1 MSQVFIEDYIQK
13 ITLLEKQ
20 AGRKAGYQVLEPFSV
35 NSRDIIAIQT
45 AGKKIAEF
53 IGLHDFAF
61 IIATVKQ
68 KEKVGGHVELRYGEK
83 EVFVEISDDT
93 LKFEDAVLAILVH
106 EIVHKYLHIN
116 GISCGTGPIHEYENE
131 VLTDITTV
139 FLGLGKLMLNG
150 CECQNVRQEY
160 APEGTRTVTE
170 TLKSG
175 YLNRSQLAFVYR
187 LVCAMRRIPSSE
199 YERRLSLDSI
209 QSLQEC
215 ERCYGDYFD
224 KRFYEPDVRKVSVEY
239 LRSAISDTQLIL
251 SNIDKNLL
259 YLQGACVKS
268 VETFLERIHKKL
280 RELLVESQKMAD
292 DNEYDPCLKFLNAI
306 QLEQTIAKLV
316 SEITDYSSEAK
327 RYQNS
332 VTKLANSVQTFGN
345 LFPKPS
351 SDMFTIVACRN
362 DGTKLRLPE
371 DKAHLIAKCPKCQYQ
386 FVADTSIP
394 VFKELH
400 SIKKESLLKKI
411 FKPLFR
417 RK

>member
-1 MSQVFIEDYIQK
+1 MAQVFIEDYIQK
-13 ITLLEKQ
+13 IILLEKQ
-20 AGRKAGYQVLEPFSV
+20 VGIKTGYQVLEPFSV

-53 IGLHDFAF
+53 IGLHGFTF
-61 IIATVKQ
+61 IVAVVKQ

-83 EVFVEISDDT
+83 VVFVEISDDT
-93 LKFEDAVLAILVH
+93 SKFEDAVLATLAH
-106 EIVHKYLHIN
+106 EIAHKYLHIN
-116 GISCGTGPIHEYENE
+116 GISCGIGPIHEYENE
-131 VLTDITTV
+131 ILTDIATV

-150 CECQNVRQEY
+150 CECKNVRQEY
-160 APEGTRTVTE
+160 VPEGTRTVTE
-170 TLKSG
+170 VLKSG
-175 YLNRSQLAFVYR
+175 YLDRSQLAFVYR

-199 YERRLSLDSI
+199 YERGLSLDSI
-209 QSLQEC
+209 RSLREC
-215 ERCYGDYFD
+215 ERHYGDYFNN
-224 KRFYEPDVRKVSVEY
+224 RFHEPNVRKGSVED
-239 LRSAISDTQLIL
+239 LGSAISKTQSIL

-280 RELLVESQKMAD
+280 RELLVWSQKMAD

-306 QLEQTIAKLV
+306 QLDQTIKKLV
-316 SEITDYSSEAK
+316 SEITDYSHEAE

-351 SDMFTIVACRN
+351 SDMFTIVTCRN

-371 DKAHLIAKCPKCQYQ
+371 NKARLIAKCPECKYQ

-394 VFKELH
+394 VFKELY

-411 FKPLFR
+411 FKSLFR